1 MEYYFPDDIWKN
13 IEDFLIH
20 DIKKHG
26 KHLKNDPY
34 IIQYNKVIDQM
45 MEEIYEEYFAWFF

>member
-34 IIQYNKVIDQM
+34 VIQYNKVIDQM
-45 MEEIYEEYFAWFF
+45 MEEFYEEYFAWFF